1 MADTYEISGRTVT
14 MPVEVRDAAAG
25 TAIFEIDAAAARAI
39 IPGDAFDVVEVS
51 PGRAHLVLA
60 VIDYKD
66 NDLGDY
72 LEVGITFFVLPRGVP
87 GATPGTYIHR
97 LPVDQAFTCAAGK
110 QIWGFPKTVEQIAF
124 DYSDD
129 NVTCTLTMDEELVLR
144 LRIPR
149 GGTDAS
155 PSLAMTTYTYLDGQ
169 PHATGFS
176 QEGSGSQMVLG
187 ADGIEL
193 ELGTHPVAKEIESLG
208 ATPVMSTWTERMI
221 GRFEAPVAL

>member
-1 MADTYEISGRTVT
+1 MADTYEIAGRTVT

-25 TAIFEIDAAAARAI
+25 TAIFEIDAGAARAI

-72 LEVGITFFVLPRGVP
+72 LEVGITFFVQPRGDAA
-87 GATPGTYIHR
+87 ATPGTYIQR

-110 QIWGFPKTVEQIAF
+110 QIWGFPKTIEQIGF
-124 DYSDD
+124 VYSDD
-129 NVTCTLTMDEELVLR
+129 HITCVLTMDDELVLQ

-149 GGTDAS
+149 GGSDAS
-155 PSLAMTTYTYLDGQ
+155 PALAMTTYTYLDGAA
-169 PHATGFS
+169 HATAFT

-187 ADGIEL
+187 ADGISL
-193 ELGTHPVAKEIESLG
+193 ELGTHPVAKEIESLRP
-208 ATPVMSTWTERMI
+208 TPVMSTWTEHMV
-221 GRFEAPVAL
+221 GRFEAPQPL